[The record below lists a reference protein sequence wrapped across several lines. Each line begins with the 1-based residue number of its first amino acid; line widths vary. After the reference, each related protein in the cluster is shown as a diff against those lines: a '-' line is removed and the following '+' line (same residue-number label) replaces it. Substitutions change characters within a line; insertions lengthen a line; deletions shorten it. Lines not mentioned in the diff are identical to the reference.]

1 VSGLDHPDTL
11 TVRLNLAAWTER
23 AGDAAGARDQLAELV
38 LVEERV
44 LGAEHPGTLLVR
56 AGLAAWT
63 GLAGM
68 RRGAGPVRGAGTGE
82 RAGVR
87 PGGPGRD
94 TVTARAEL
102 ASWTGEAGD
111 AAGARDQFAALLPVI
126 ERMSGAEHTETLA
139 ARASLAFWT
148 RQTEVRPPSSGEE
161 IDGS

>member
-68 RRGAGPVRGAGTGE
+68 RPERGTSSRRSCPSSSGCPARSIQKPWPPAP
-82 RAGVR
+82 AS
-87 PGGPGRD
+87 PSGPGRQ
-94 TVTARAEL
+94 R
-102 ASWTGEAGD
+102 
-111 AAGARDQFAALLPVI
+111 
-126 ERMSGAEHTETLA
+126 
-139 ARASLAFWT
+139 
-148 RQTEVRPPSSGEE
+148 
-161 IDGS
+161 

>member
-68 RRGAGPVRGAGTGE
+68 RRGAGPVRGAPARH
-82 RAGVR
+82 RADVR
-87 PGGPGRD
+87 RGAHRNPGRPRQPRLLD
-94 TVTARAEL
+94 PADR
-102 ASWTGEAGD
+102 GEATVFGR
-111 AAGARDQFAALLPVI
+111 GNR
-126 ERMSGAEHTETLA
+126 R
-139 ARASLAFWT
+139 
-148 RQTEVRPPSSGEE
+148 
-161 IDGS
+161 